1 MTEISHSME
10 HFEQTK
16 QAYKINR
23 LFGGHMRFFKLS
35 ITDFV
40 LL

>member
-1 MTEISHSME
+1 ME
-10 HFEQTK
+10 HFKQTK

-23 LFGGHMRFFKLS
+23 LFGGYMRFFKLS
-35 ITDFV
+35 TRDFV